1 MKINTSKRKWSI
13 YKSLKKISKSSNFK
27 KRLNLNSIK
36 SLTSRK
42 NWKKP
47 RVISNLRIKKK
58 TSWRGNLLSL
68 VILRLQTIIVAVIW
82 VLNNISMFWAKKKI
96 WIKCFTSA
104 SSLMRSTCK
113 WCLNSILNNYQR
125 EDQELPL
132 LAQLHKCHQWLVW
145 CHSRWLEVYKLL
157 NLTKGCSTLWLV
169 WWDNRCQWEVKCQ
182 ECKWHHPWEWQHH
195 KHLSALWFLQTF
207 LKISTDDN
215 DFHSNWLII

>member
-47 RVISNLRIKKK
+47 LVISNLRIKKK

-145 CHSRWLEVYKLL
+145 CHSRWPEV
-157 NLTKGCSTLWLV
+157 
-169 WWDNRCQWEVKCQ
+169 
-182 ECKWHHPWEWQHH
+182 
-195 KHLSALWFLQTF
+195 
-207 LKISTDDN
+207 
-215 DFHSNWLII
+215 